1 MKIPSKDF
9 FFLAD
14 LPKSVKNQPTDWVW
28 HVPEVSLM
36 SEDIPEEVWYLSD
49 DTIMPKKQIWHVSDD
64 LALHLRNAVLPEEV
78 WHVSDDSPL

>member
-1 MKIPSKDF
+1 
-9 FFLAD
+9 
-14 LPKSVKNQPTDWVW
+14 
-28 HVPEVSLM
+28 M

-64 LALHLRNAVLPEEV
+64 LAVHLRNAVLPEEV